1 MDKNQYN
8 ELLNNIKNGNEASP
22 DAIEDF
28 VSRNLSASQA
38 TALNNVLKNPDLI
51 KQLLQ
56 SPQARSLMEKFGKKE
71 N

>member
-22 DAIEDF
+22 GAVEDF
-28 VSRNLSASQA
+28 INRNLSPSQA
-38 TALNNVLKNPDLI
+38 TALTNALKNPDLI

-56 SPQARSLMEKFGKKE
+56 SKEAKSLMEKFGKKD